1 MADEPLGLTVHS
13 MPTPE
18 QTLGVDDERRT
29 RSGRIRMLL
38 VMLVC
43 AAPVIAS
50 YFTYYVIKPKGSAG
64 YGQLIEPQRPLPAIA
79 ATAALLASS
88 DSPMNTAHTTAITAM
103 VGNPARPLSSE
114 PIHDD
119 SPVD

>member
-38 VMLVC
+38 VMLV
-43 AAPVIAS
+43 
-50 YFTYYVIKPKGSAG
+50 
-64 YGQLIEPQRPLPAIA
+64 
-79 ATAALLASS
+79 
-88 DSPMNTAHTTAITAM
+88 
-103 VGNPARPLSSE
+103 
-114 PIHDD
+114 
-119 SPVD
+119 